1 MLGLLEEK
9 ERVLVKYKYLFDE
22 KEGPMKKY
30 KRISFE
36 KSKRKRKSTK
46 GTEDNSNLVKS
57 E

>member
-22 KEGPMKKY
+22 KQESMKKY
-30 KRISFE
+30 KRVSFE
-36 KSKRKRKSTK
+36 KPKRKRKSTK
-46 GTEDNSNLVKS
+46 GSEDNSNLVKS